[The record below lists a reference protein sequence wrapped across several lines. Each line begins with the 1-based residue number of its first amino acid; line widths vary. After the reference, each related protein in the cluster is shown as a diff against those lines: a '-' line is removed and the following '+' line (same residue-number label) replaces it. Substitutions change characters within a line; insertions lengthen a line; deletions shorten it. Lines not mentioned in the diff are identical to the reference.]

1 MNKKVLSVILLVSLL
16 FSLTGFQ
23 STNSSIQ
30 IGNVYYSSGS
40 VNVYFTDRSGVIN
53 GTQATVEVEGSPLV
67 NVSFAPLSQKT
78 DVPITVLFLV
88 DTKKNNFNTERER
101 ARKVIEKFMDQ
112 NDLGQTRTK
121 TLFVM
126 EFGDTISSAYDPR
139 TNAKAIEYTANK
151 ADYRDA
157 LQQGRNFLLDRQK
170 QNIDEFQVIILITD
184 GERPV
189 DERVQGA
196 TLKAELQSAG
206 VPVYVYLRNDQ
217 SSGVKQENQDPVKE
231 IADYTNGMMLRGR
244 EFTSLGDDKAAE
256 RFIEDILKGW
266 ALTGNFD
273 PEFRG
278 LNVNPEDSYNLKFK
292 FESSGSTVKETTKA
306 NTSIVGVYDEV
317 TTINSEIAAA
327 TAAAETAMADASAA
341 ADAMATAQ
349 AEADAA
355 AEAERIAALE
365 TQTAIEQMSA
375 AETEIAAAAT
385 ATQQA
390 FVEAEAARNPIEKFW
405 NGTTNLYGTDVSNKL
420 FVLLGV
426 LVLGLIIWLIAADR
440 AKKKKAREEELAW
453 ELDSQDLT
461 APIGEDFGGFEEP
474 AAPPKA
480 SCQVSFEN
488 MDKSRHEGPVRESV
502 ETGGE
507 KIFGRRNADGV
518 VGLNGDDSISKVHFK
533 LSYMNG
539 TMYIEDMA
547 SSNGVILNGN
557 RIQTRARLQDRDI
570 LLIGR
575 STFRVHLNK
584 SAAAAAPSY
593 GDEDKTQLYF

>member
-1 MNKKVLSVILLVSLL
+1 MKKKVLSVVLLLSLVL
-16 FSLTGFQ
+16 SLTGFQ

-78 DVPITVLFLV
+78 DAPITVLFLV
-88 DTKKNNFNTERER
+88 DTKKNNFNKERER

-112 NDLGQTRTK
+112 NELGQTRTK

-126 EFGDTISSAYDPR
+126 EFGDTVANAYDPR
-139 TNAKAIEYTANK
+139 TNTKTIEYTADK
-151 ADYRDA
+151 ADYRVA
-157 LQQGRNFLLDRQK
+157 LQQGRSFLLDRQK
-170 QNIDEFQVIILITD
+170 QNIDEFQVIVLITD
-184 GERPV
+184 GDRPL
-189 DERVQGA
+189 DDRVQGA

-206 VPVYVYLRNDQ
+206 IPVYVYLRNDQ
-217 SSGVKQENQDPVKE
+217 FSAVKQENQNAVKE

-244 EFTSLGDDKAAE
+244 EFESLGDEKAAE

-292 FESSGSTVKETTKA
+292 FESSGSTVKEATKA
-306 NTSIVGVYDEV
+306 NATIVGVYDEV
-317 TTINSEIAAA
+317 TTITAEIAAA
-327 TAAAETAMADASAA
+327 TAAAETAMADAAA
-341 ADAMATAQ
+341 AAAVMATTE
-349 AEADAA
+349 AENAM
-355 AEAERIAALE
+355 AEAEVISAQE
-365 TQTAIEQMSA
+365 TQAAVEQTITAEL
-375 AETEIAAAAT
+375 T
-385 ATQQA
+385 ATQQSIDA
-390 FVEAEAARNPIEKFW
+390 AEANRNPIEKFW
-405 NGTTNLYGTDVSNKL
+405 NGTTNLFGADVSNKL

-426 LVLGLIIWLIAADR
+426 LILGLIIWLIAADQ
-440 AKKKKAREEELAW
+440 AKKKKAREEEIAW
-453 ELDSQDLT
+453 EQESQDLT
-461 APIGEDFGGFEEP
+461 APIAADFSEFEEP
-474 AAPPKA
+474 AAPPKP

-502 ETGGE
+502 ESGGE
-507 KIFGRRNADGV
+507 KIFGRRNAEGV
-518 VGLNGDDSISKVHFK
+518 VGMNGDESISKVHFK
-533 LSYMNG
+533 LSYLNG
-539 TMYIEDMA
+539 TLYIEDMA

-584 SAAAAAPSY
+584 SAAASSVPSFD
-593 GDEDKTQLYF
+593 DEDKTQLYF